1 MKVMAPVS
9 SYQTCVQQIKA
20 GANEIYVGMED
31 DTFNKI
37 SFSGRGKHN
46 NQGRKINPSYEELC
60 NIVKYAHTYH
70 VEVNFTANTILGVG
84 KNGMAP
90 LFYNY
95 VKAAITT
102 GIDRIIIGDLG
113 NIIFL
118 REKGIQ
124 MPMVGSVF
132 LSAMNVETI
141 NFYKKY
147 GVNRIVL
154 PHHMTI
160 EEIEEIRKSTD
171 MELEIFAGVGCSNID
186 GRCGFLHNSGECLDL
201 GIPCKAQ
208 FRMNG
213 NKIGTPLDSTRDCL
227 ICSLIKLYKIGV
239 DVLKIIG
246 RDQDINFTAA
256 MTNIHS
262 EMIKRIKEDPE
273 IAETKLKK
281 SICKIPWWENE
292 FCKNQRCKYKNTK
305 LEKSYV

>member
-1 MKVMAPVS
+1 MKIMSPVS
-9 SYQTCVQQIKA
+9 SYQTCIQQINA
-20 GANEIYVGMED
+20 GANEIYVGMEEN
-31 DTFNKI
+31 TFNKI

-46 NQGRKINPSYEELC
+46 NRGNKISPSFEELC
-60 NIVKYAHTYH
+60 NIVEYAHTH
-70 VEVNFTANTILGVG
+70 NVEVNFAANTILGIG
-84 KNGMAP
+84 KDEMEKTY
-90 LFYNY
+90 YNY

-102 GIDRIIIGDLG
+102 GVDRIIVGDLG

-118 REKGIQ
+118 REKGIET
-124 MPMVGSVF
+124 PIVGSVF

-141 NFYKKY
+141 FFYKKY

-160 EEIEEIRKSTD
+160 EEIEEIKTTTD

-186 GRCGFLHNSGECLDL
+186 GRCGFLHNSGECINL

-208 FRMNG
+208 FRINKD
-213 NKIGTPLDSTRDCL
+213 KIGTPLDSTRDCL
-227 ICSLIKLYKIGV
+227 ICSLIKLYNIGV

-246 RDQDINFTAA
+246 RDQDVNFTAA

-262 EMIKRIKEDPE
+262 EMIKKIKEDAELEE
-273 IAETKLKK
+273 IDLKK
-281 SICKIPWWENE
+281 SVCKISWWENE
-292 FCKNQRCKYKNTK
+292 FCKNQRCKYKNTE